1 MTPSPQSLAGS
12 NSSTIKLHNLRT
24 ILLMLLQ
31 HEHISRVRLAQLTG
45 LSTTTITNLITE
57 LLEQGIVVEEGT
69 KAIKQRKGAG
79 RPRMALRLV
88 PEARYAVGIHIGV
101 GSVRAAVTDLR
112 ANIVTSLSL
121 THSLNQSAETVL
133 GETAQLAQQVIAQS
147 KIDPKY
153 IIGVGVGASGLV
165 VPDTGVNLIAPNL
178 GWHNVSVR
186 DQLAQ
191 HLDLPVCVDN
201 NVRAMTL
208 GEALFGPA
216 QNVRI
221 LAFVYGRIG
230 VGAGFVVDG
239 QLYWGG
245 EAGAGEIGHTTMLPN
260 GGALCR
266 CGNTGCLETLISEP
280 AIMELARDLAQLN
293 EQGLLAT
300 HLQQAQSPSIENVF
314 AAARA
319 GDVPT
324 QNMLADIARYMGI
337 ALANL
342 VNVLN
347 PELILLGGIF
357 AQGQDLLLP
366 TVEATVRQRAFADLG
381 ERVRLQPT
389 SFGKNAGMIGSAAL
403 ALTTFFYQQR
413 KAQNS
418 PN

>member
-1 MTPSPQSLAGS
+1 MISHQSLAGS
-12 NSSTIKLHNLRT
+12 NSSTVKMHNLTT

-31 HEHISRVRLAQLTG
+31 HEHISRVHLAQLTG

-57 LLEQGIVVEEGT
+57 LLDQGIVVEEGT

-121 THSLNQSAETVL
+121 DHSLDQSAEAVL
-133 GETAQLAQQVIAQS
+133 GETAQLARQVIAQS
-147 KIDPKY
+147 KIDSQY

-165 VPDTGVNLIAPNL
+165 APDTGINLMAPNL
-178 GWHNVSVR
+178 GWRDVAIR
-186 DQLAQ
+186 DQLRQ
-191 HLDLPVCVDN
+191 YLKLPVCVDN

-216 QNVRI
+216 KNARI
-221 LAFVYGRIG
+221 LAFVYSRVG

-245 EAGAGEIGHTTMLPN
+245 EAGAGEIGHTTIIPD
-260 GGALCR
+260 GGILCR
-266 CGNTGCLETLISEP
+266 CGNTGCLETLVSEP
-280 AIMELARDLAQLN
+280 AIMELARDLAQQN
-293 EQGLLAT
+293 PRGLLAT
-300 HLQQAQSPSIENVF
+300 HLQQVQSPSIEHVF

-319 GDVPT
+319 GDEAT
-324 QNMLADIARYMGI
+324 QKMLADIARYMGI

-347 PELILLGGIF
+347 PELILLGGVF
-357 AQGQDLLLP
+357 AQGHDVLLP
-366 TVEATVRQRAFADLG
+366 TVEATVRRRAFADLG

-389 SFGKNAGMIGSAAL
+389 SFGKNAGMVGGAAL

-413 KAQNS
+413 NLPKS
-418 PN
+418 SLY